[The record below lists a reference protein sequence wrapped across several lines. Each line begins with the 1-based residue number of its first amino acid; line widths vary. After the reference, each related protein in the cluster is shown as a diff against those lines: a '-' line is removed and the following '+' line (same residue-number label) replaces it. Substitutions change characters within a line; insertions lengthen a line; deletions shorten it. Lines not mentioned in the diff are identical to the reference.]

1 MVKVINVIFIIIIV
15 LYLSIIK
22 RKVKM
27 QSHFSPPCGGRN
39 SFGIF
44 SQICFHFHFLLLLFL
59 FQKWFH
65 FHFLLLILIFS
76 EQSNQRCQ
84 QTRLTLLFSFQSFSV
99 PIIGS
104 LPNPIL
110 NTSQKS
116 QRPALYQSQCFDK
129 ILFLAVF
136 TGFDFLAKWPDS
148 AGWWVISQRSRFE
161 PIVRKLRETLRQ

>member
-1 MVKVINVIFIIIIV
+1 MVLKMIVMKYINAVITALLISMTHNILEMTIKVINVINVIFIIIIV

-22 RKVKM
+22 RKVKI

-65 FHFLLLILIFS
+65 FHFLLLLFILS
-76 EQSNQRCQ
+76 KQSNQRCQ

-104 LPNPIL
+104 LSNP
-110 NTSQKS
+110 SQ
-116 QRPALYQSQCFDK
+116 
-129 ILFLAVF
+129 
-136 TGFDFLAKWPDS
+136 
-148 AGWWVISQRSRFE
+148 
-161 PIVRKLRETLRQ
+161 

>member
-1 MVKVINVIFIIIIV
+1 MTIKVINVINVIFIIIIF

-22 RKVKM
+22 RKVKI

-65 FHFLLLILIFS
+65 FHFLLLLLILS
-76 EQSNQRCQ
+76 KQSNQRCQ

-110 NTSQKS
+110 NSSQKKVKGQPFISLNALIRFFWRFS
-116 QRPALYQSQCFDK
+116 QVLTSSQNGR
-129 ILFLAVF
+129 ILL
-136 TGFDFLAKWPDS
+136 G
-148 AGWWVISQRSRFE
+148 GG
-161 PIVRKLRETLRQ
+161 